1 MFEQSDWQRSRIQF
15 NHVQMLQD
23 VLEAQAKKITLQLSI
38 DELNDKR
45 INLLEGIVKE
55 HAGKDLLNF
64 VVYDVEDKM
73 QLNMPSRSSKVKISQ
88 ELLNMLDMQQ
98 LKYKLN

>member
-1 MFEQSDWQRSRIQF
+1 
-15 NHVQMLQD
+15 MLQD

-38 DELNDKR
+38 DELNDKK

-55 HAGKDLLNF
+55 HEGKDLLNF
-64 VVYDVEDKM
+64 VVYDVEDKT

-88 ELLNMLDMQQ
+88 ELLNILDMQQ